1 MFCFQIEDDMNNN
14 SELFDR
20 KLQTV
25 MDDNAKKA
33 IEAGKM
39 DETTVSYIA
48 QGISNK
54 AISELRTLLEAT
66 ISKLNGTLLAQTKV
80 YCTLTVLLILT
91 IQLHVL

>member
-1 MFCFQIEDDMNNN
+1 MNNN
-14 SELFDR
+14 SESFDR

-25 MDDNAKKA
+25 MDDNAKRV

-54 AISELRTLLEAT
+54 AMSELRTLLETT